1 MYGVIPAL
9 ILQSPLVPFLA
20 LIAIFAV
27 AAWAVM
33 YARNAPRRQDQRTQ
47 ELMRELAAVTE
58 TLSRA
63 EKLGRFGSF
72 TWNFIEKDASYW
84 SDEMYAMFGL
94 IKRRTPP
101 DLSIFV
107 AAAAPESKAAVQQA
121 IAKITTQ
128 PGAFS
133 FTLRAIAP
141 DKSARYVRVEGTTVL
156 RDSAPWHIDGFARD
170 ITREMEID
178 RAKSEFVSLA
188 SHQLKTPLASIR
200 WLVEGLMSGGAG
212 TFSPAQTKYLDGIQS
227 STQHM
232 IAMVNE
238 LLNVSRI
245 ELGKIATQIE
255 ELDAKAL
262 AEEVIAEQKHAADAR
277 SISLALSCPADLPHV
292 FADRSALGMI
302 FQNLISNA
310 IKYTPQGGSVRCELS
325 VSGAKNEAVFLSV
338 SDTGIG
344 IPEDEQDRV
353 FEKLHRARNAQ
364 ALVADGTG
372 LGLYVV
378 KTVIEKAGGGVTFES
393 KEGKGTTFYVT
404 IPLHWRTNGTGTLP
418 LA

>member
-1 MYGVIPAL
+1 MIPL
-9 ILQSPLVPFLA
+9 LA

-27 AAWAVM
+27 AAWVVIYM
-33 YARNAPRRQDQRTQ
+33 RNAPRRQDQRTQ
-47 ELMRELAAVTE
+47 ELVRSLAAVTE

-63 EKLGRFGSF
+63 EKLGHFGSF

-84 SDEMYAMFGL
+84 SEEMYAMFGL
-94 IKRRTPP
+94 VPRRTPP
-101 DLSIFV
+101 DISV
-107 AAAAPESKAAVQQA
+107 MAEVAAPEAKAAVQDA
-121 IAKITTQ
+121 LVKAKTQ
-128 PGAFS
+128 PGPFS
-133 FTLRAIAP
+133 FTWRVIAP
-141 DKSARYVRVEGTTVL
+141 DKSVRYVRVEGTTVL
-156 RDSAPWHIDGFARD
+156 RDNAPWHVDGFARD

-178 RAKSEFVSLA
+178 RAKTEFVSLA

-212 TFSPAQTKYLDGIQS
+212 TLTPVQQKYLDGIQS

-245 ELGKIATQIE
+245 ELGKIATLIE

-262 AEEVIAEQKHAADAR
+262 AEEVIAEQKHAADAG
-277 SISLALSCPADLPHV
+277 SISLTLKSPADLPHV
-292 FADRSALGMI
+292 FADRSALSMI

-310 IKYTPQGGSVRCELS
+310 IKYTPRGGMVTCELS
-325 VSGAKNEAVFLSV
+325 VSGARNEAVFLSV
-338 SDTGIG
+338 ADTGIG
-344 IPEDEQDRV
+344 IPADEQDRV
-353 FEKLHRARNAQ
+353 FEKLHRAKNAQ

-378 KTVIEKAGGGVTFES
+378 KTVIERVGGSVTFES
-393 KEGKGTTFYVT
+393 REGRGTTFYVT
-404 IPLHWRTNGTGTLP
+404 IPLRWKESSGTMQ